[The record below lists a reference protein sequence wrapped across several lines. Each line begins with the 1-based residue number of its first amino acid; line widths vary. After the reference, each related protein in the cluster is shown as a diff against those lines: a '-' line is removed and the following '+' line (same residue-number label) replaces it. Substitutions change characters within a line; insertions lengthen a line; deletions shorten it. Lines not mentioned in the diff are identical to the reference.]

1 MTETTQPDP
10 RVARVYPDGW
20 NLGYCVSGSESDGT
34 ACVPIAVDRDAV
46 AEDAETAE
54 RATGARMEVFHDGEH
69 WCYRPALTP
78 ARKPLTVADIPAGQG
93 PASLF
98 LRDDPVTVPTDTR
111 PGLNAAHLSF
121 LARLIDVADQTG
133 VAVVYCCLNNGWS
146 VMTRPELDDEAGGA
160 FLAALDVGEV
170 GEPDQQ
176 ASRTILAGPEF
187 SSRAVRLYVRPLP
200 TDVTTEDAP

>member
-98 LRDDPVTVPTDTR
+98 IGPGRYGEHAVMYRTGLDYDHVFMTEGPDDP
-111 PGLNAAHLSF
+111 SE
-121 LARLIDVADQTG
+121 ARRAMWDH
-133 VAVVYCCLNNGWS
+133 
-146 VMTRPELDDEAGGA
+146 
-160 FLAALDVGEV
+160 LAA
-170 GEPDQQ
+170 
-176 ASRTILAGPEF
+176 T
-187 SSRAVRLYVRPLP
+187 LP
-200 TDVTTEDAP
+200 HVTTEETH

>member
-1 MTETTQPDP
+1 VTET
-10 RVARVYPDGW
+10 
-20 NLGYCVSGSESDGT
+20 
-34 ACVPIAVDRDAV
+34 
-46 AEDAETAE
+46 
-54 RATGARMEVFHDGEH
+54 
-69 WCYRPALTP
+69 
-78 ARKPLTVADIPAGQG
+78 ADQ
-93 PASLF
+93 
-98 LRDDPVTVPTDTR
+98 DHPVTVPTDTR

-170 GEPDQQ
+170 GEPDQK